1 MNLKK
6 LLDSVLALGSN
17 ISIKEGKDIYK
28 NRLVS
33 NLTSKK
39 INDIYHIYSKVAEE
53 DNSKEYSCH
62 IKYNL
67 KTEKVLGATCTC
79 STYEEF
85 SKHKHNYI
93 CKHIVATYFKAI
105 PGSAIEF
112 ENEQKILEEE
122 YEKYQNKE
130 YENAIKYINNMS
142 KKELVEELIYI
153 FDYAPEW
160 VYDNFIRRNNI
171 DGK

>member
-1 MNLKK
+1 MVKK
-6 LLDSVLALGSN
+6 V
-17 ISIKEGKDIYK
+17 
-28 NRLVS
+28 
-33 NLTSKK
+33 
-39 INDIYHIYSKVAEE
+39 
-53 DNSKEYSCH
+53 
-62 IKYNL
+62 
-67 KTEKVLGATCTC
+67 
-79 STYEEF
+79 
-85 SKHKHNYI
+85 I

-105 PGSAIEF
+105 PSSAIEF
-112 ENEQKILEEE
+112 ENEQIILEEE

-142 KKELVEELIYI
+142 KKKLVEELIYI